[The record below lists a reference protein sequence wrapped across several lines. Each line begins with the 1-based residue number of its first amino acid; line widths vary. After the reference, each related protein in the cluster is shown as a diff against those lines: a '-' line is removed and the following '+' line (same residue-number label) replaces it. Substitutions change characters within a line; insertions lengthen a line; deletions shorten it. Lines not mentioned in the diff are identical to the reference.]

1 MKSMKVLAFET
12 SCDETSAAVVTSGFK
27 VSGLSTRTQL
37 EHSRFGGVVPEIASR
52 AHTRYIL
59 PSALSVLE
67 QAQIDINDIDGIAAT
82 YGPGLI
88 GALLVGLTFAKT
100 LSQVLD
106 IPFIG
111 INHLEGH
118 LYSIFLEDPTIEPPV
133 LYLLVSGGHTELIV
147 MEEFFRYK
155 VLGTTLDDACGEA
168 FDKGAKLLGLPY
180 PGGPEIDRLS
190 QKGDPNFHRFPRAKV
205 GGFDFSFSGIKTAL
219 LYYLRDHPSKFI
231 KENISH
237 IAASYQEAL
246 VDMLIEK
253 LWYAIERT
261 GLKKV
266 AIVGGVTRNSRLR
279 QRLVEEFQNVDLIMP
294 QPLYCIDNAAM
305 VGAAAI
311 KHFEA
316 GHKSELS
323 LPAIPDLT
331 LA

>member
-1 MKSMKVLAFET
+1 MKVLAFET
-12 SCDETSAAVVTSGFK
+12 SCDETSSAVVTSEFK
-27 VSGLSTRTQL
+27 VLGLSTRTQL

-52 AHTRYIL
+52 AHTKYIL

-67 QAQIDINDIDGIAAT
+67 QANLNINQVDGVAAT

-100 LSQVLD
+100 TSQAVG

-118 LYSIFLEDPTIEPPV
+118 LYSIFLEDPTIKPPI
-133 LYLLVSGGHTELIV
+133 LYLLVSGGHTELII
-147 MEEFFRYK
+147 MEEFFNYK

-180 PGGPEIDRLS
+180 PGGPEIDKLS
-190 QKGDPNFHRFPRAKV
+190 QKGDPEFYKFPRSKV
-205 GGFDFSFSGIKTAL
+205 EAFDFSFSGIKTAL
-219 LYYLRDHPSKFI
+219 LYYINNQTPDFVKKNL
-231 KENISH
+231 SH
-237 IAASYQEAL
+237 IASSYQEAL
-246 VDMLIEK
+246 IDMLLDK
-253 LWYAIERT
+253 LRYAIDST
-261 GLKKV
+261 GLKTV

-279 QRLVEEFQNVDLIMP
+279 KRLAQEFQNVDLIMP

-305 VGAAAI
+305 IGAAAI

-316 GHKSELS
+316 GHRSELD
-323 LPAIPDLT
+323 LPAVPDLS